1 MHQSLYKLAPAVVIL
16 AGSLGLGGC
25 ATKGYVNAQIATVNQ
40 RIDGLQAQLNTTTS
54 TAQAAQAAAQAAGG
68 QAQQNAQSIQTL
80 GSRVDSLEQ
89 QMAQRKKARN

>member
-1 MHQSLYKLAPAVVIL
+1 MHHSLYKLAPAVLIL
-16 AGSLGLGGC
+16 GSLGLGGC
-25 ATKGYVNAQIATVNQ
+25 ATKGYVNRQIASVNQ
-40 RIDGLQAQLNTTTS
+40 RIDGLQTQLNTTTS

-80 GSRVDSLEQ
+80 SGRVDSLEQ